1 MLSSA
6 TTKLVQSE
14 TRLFLRDPIALFF
27 GLVFPSVLLLALGG
41 FFPGF
46 GDEPSAD
53 LGGLR
58 YIDSYTPIAIGLGL
72 ATLGLV
78 TLAPILGTYRQ
89 FGILRRLRTTPIHP
103 GRLLWAQMALH
114 LVVAILALVGAMTV
128 AIVAFDVVFP
138 ENVVAF
144 VLAFLLGAGAIFSV
158 GLLVG
163 AVARTTSAAA
173 AIGMSIYF
181 PLLFLGGV
189 WIPRQ
194 VMPDGLRLVSDLTPL
209 GAAVGAM
216 DEAWFS
222 GTLSV
227 GPLLV
232 MAAYIVVVGFLA
244 IRVFRWE

>member
-1 MLSSA
+1 MSA
-6 TTKLVQSE
+6 TTKLARAE

-27 GLVFPSVLLLALGG
+27 GLIFPSLLLLALGY

-58 YIDSYTPIAIGLGL
+58 YIDSYTPIAIVMGL
-72 ATLGLV
+72 ATPGLV
-78 TLAPILGTYRQ
+78 TLAPILATYRQ
-89 FGILRRLRTTPIHP
+89 FGILRRLRTTPVHP
-103 GRLLWAQMALH
+103 ARLLWAQMALH
-114 LVVAILALVGAMTV
+114 IVVAILAFIAAMAV
-128 AIVAFDVVFP
+128 SVLAFDVVFP
-138 ENVVAF
+138 ESI
-144 VLAFLLGAGAIFSV
+144 VLLILVFLLSAAAIFSV

-163 AVARTTSAAA
+163 ALARTTSSGA
-173 AIGMSIYF
+173 AIGMAIYF

-209 GAAVGAM
+209 GSAVKVM
-216 DEAWFS
+216 DDAWFF

-227 GPLLV
+227 GHLLILV
-232 MAAYIVVVGFLA
+232 AYTVVVGFLA
-244 IRVFRWE
+244 IRLFRWE

>member
-6 TTKLVQSE
+6 TMKLARSE

-27 GLVFPSVLLLALGG
+27 GLVFPSVLLLALGY

-58 YIDSYTPIAIGLGL
+58 YIDTYTPIAIGMGL

-78 TLAPILGTYRQ
+78 TLPPILGTYRQ
-89 FGILRRLRTTPIHP
+89 FGILRRLRTTPVHP
-103 GRLLWAQMALH
+103 ARLLWAQMALH
-114 LVVAILALVGAMTV
+114 IVVAILALVAAMTV
-128 AIVAFDVVFP
+128 SIVAFDVVFP
-138 ENVVAF
+138 ESIVFF
-144 VLAFLLGAGAIFSV
+144 VLVFLLGAGAIFSV

-163 AVARTTSAAA
+163 AIARTTSSGA
-173 AIGMSIYF
+173 AIGMAIYF

-216 DEAWFS
+216 DDAWFS

-227 GPLLV
+227 APLLV